1 MRELLKVIVFI
12 LLMFTIVAY
21 IELNKPRKANIRY
34 EDEKLEAIRQV
45 CDSLNMRLIDC
56 CH

>member
-12 LLMFTIVAY
+12 LLMFTVVAY
-21 IELNKPRKANIRY
+21 IELNKPRKANISY
-34 EDEKLEAIRQV
+34 ENERIEAIRQV